1 MAKRNYTPNAQQRIL
16 ETARNVFA
24 EKGFDGARVDEIAK
38 EAGVPKSLIYY
49 HFPSKEAILEELL
62 NACLAQYHALLLEYV
77 NEPVDADPTAL
88 LRHVRSGYLKFLE
101 MNEDVIRIMSME
113 ALKKHSSAAKL
124 TFKFVESLMR
134 VEEQRL
140 PALQQLDEPQR
151 MRRMVLEFF
160 ASFVPITIFFCFRD
174 AWSEHF
180 KTEQETLTQQF
191 LSVYDATYGAHRRQI
206 EH

>member
-101 MNEDVIRIMSME
+101 TNEDVIRIMSME

-134 VEEQRL
+134 VEDQRM
-140 PALQQLDEPQR
+140 PEFRELDAQQR
-151 MRRMVLEFF
+151 MRRMVMEFF
-160 ASFVPITIFFCFRD
+160 TNFVPVTIFFCFRD

-180 KTEQETLTQQF
+180 NVEHDALTQQF
-191 LSVYDATYGAHRRQI
+191 LSVYDATYGAHRRKQ
-206 EH
+206 

>member
-1 MAKRNYTPNAQQRIL
+1 MAKRSYTPNAQQRIL

-49 HFPSKEAILEELL
+49 HFPSKEAILEELM
-62 NACLAQYHALLLEYV
+62 NACLAEYQAILHQFFHD
-77 NEPVDADPTAL
+77 PVDFEPEVL
-88 LRHVRSGYLKFLE
+88 LRHVQSGYLKFLE
-101 MNEDVIRIMSME
+101 TNEDVIRIISME
-113 ALKKHSSAAKL
+113 ALKKNSPAAKL

-140 PALQQLDEPQR
+140 PKLRDLDAQQR
-151 MRRMVLEFF
+151 MHRMVMEFF

-174 AWSEHF
+174 AWNEHF
-180 KTEQETLTQQF
+180 KTDSETLTQHF
-191 LSVYDATYGAHRRQI
+191 LRVYDATYGAYRRQQDR
-206 EH
+206 